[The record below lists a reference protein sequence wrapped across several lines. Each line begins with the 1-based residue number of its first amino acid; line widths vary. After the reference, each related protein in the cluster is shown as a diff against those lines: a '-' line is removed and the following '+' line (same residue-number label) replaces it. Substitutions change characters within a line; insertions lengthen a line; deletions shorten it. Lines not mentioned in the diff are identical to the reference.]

1 MLQYSVVFEQ
11 GLLAGFPE
19 FPVQGHTGIERHVHR
34 GTLRTLEGG
43 CVFGAMADELAIQMY
58 ALRYNLRIYMFQP
71 PHRAAWEVCSR
82 SNVAFRA
89 YVIGGDQQK
98 NRNRTTCFIIQC
110 DLGVPHFEPV
120 LPLEGYTHRPGRFK
134 PVETQPEGTDPIIGQ
149 KYTTPEMTRKVRT
162 F

>member
-1 MLQYSVVFEQ
+1 MCTEELFEHWK
-11 GLLAGFPE
+11 AG
-19 FPVQGHTGIERHVHR
+19 V
-34 GTLRTLEGG
+34 
-43 CVFGAMADELAIQMY
+43 CSGAMADELAIQMY

-98 NRNRTTCFIIQC
+98 NRNRTTCFIIQY